1 MEQSPFKNR
10 TWEFIMS
17 PIMFLAAGL
26 VWIIAQTAPVGY
38 LVEFQV
44 RALSEDELW
53 EFEEDDDD
61 Y

>member
-1 MEQSPFKNR
+1 M
-10 TWEFIMS
+10 T
-17 PIMFLAAGL
+17 PIMYLAAAL

>member
-1 MEQSPFKNR
+1 M
-10 TWEFIMS
+10 T
-17 PIMFLAAGL
+17 PIMYLAAGL